1 MADAKTPDEKKAAE
15 GKVFNADEAVAAAEA
30 AEAKLSPA
38 PMGGMSEAPMG
49 GGGGGMGGPGDDG
62 APPEEVKDDRPI
74 EERLADK
81 DWKCR
86 KKAWA
91 EVAGLFKAAK
101 G

>member
-1 MADAKTPDEKKAAE
+1 MADAKTPDEKMAAE